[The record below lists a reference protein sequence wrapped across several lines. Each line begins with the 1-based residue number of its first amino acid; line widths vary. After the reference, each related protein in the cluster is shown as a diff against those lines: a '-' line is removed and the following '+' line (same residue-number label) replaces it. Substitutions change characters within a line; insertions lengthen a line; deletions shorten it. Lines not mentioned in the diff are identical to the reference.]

1 MIVPG
6 SGKQNLITV
15 MDWKCVS
22 DGSLFYLFI
31 QGYGSD
37 ANTLTETNKRSQHLS
52 FERNGEVLHF
62 VSLCISL

>member
-22 DGSLFYLFI
+22 DGSLFDLFI
-31 QGYGSD
+31 QGGSD
-37 ANTLTETNKRSQHLS
+37 ANTLTEANKRSQHLL

-62 VSLCISL
+62 VRLCISL